1 MRSRFLSP
9 DVGPIGFRYERQV
22 HRGKFPLVS
31 MVFRRKVRRM
41 AHQSTMLALGTYAPD
56 FALPC
61 VATGKI
67 ARLADFADASALVV
81 IFLCAHCPY
90 VVHVRPELVRLHAD
104 FAGKGV
110 AFVGITSND
119 IAQYPQDAP
128 AHTAEMAREAGITFP
143 IHYDET
149 QKVARAYDAAC
160 TPDFYVFDAQRRLAY
175 RGQLDASRP
184 MRAAD
189 RPARGLQNGADLRAA
204 LDAILAGHAP
214 SPEQKPSIGCNI
226 KWKPGNEPAYFF
238 GHG

>member
-1 MRSRFLSP
+1 
-9 DVGPIGFRYERQV
+9 
-22 HRGKFPLVS
+22 
-31 MVFRRKVRRM
+31 
-41 AHQSTMLALGTYAPD
+41 MLARGTQAPD
-56 FALPC
+56 FALRA
-61 VATGKI
+61 VATGKMVTP
-67 ARLADFADASALVV
+67 ADFAEARALVV
-81 IFLCAHCPY
+81 VFLCAHCPY
-90 VVHVRPELVRLHAD
+90 VVHVRPELVRLHD
-104 FAGKGV
+104 DYAGKGV

-128 AHTAEMAREAGITFP
+128 APTAAMARAAGLTFP
-143 IHYDET
+143 ILYDET
-149 QKVARAYDAAC
+149 QTVARAYGAAC

-204 LDAILAGHAP
+204 LDAILAGRAP